1 VRIPKKPTKI
11 EKMATLSEVKNMF
24 QDQMKE
30 IQRMQT
36 MRPVISEEVSS
47 LITDDEM
54 RSDQKPLQ
62 SQN

>member
-1 VRIPKKPTKI
+1 
-11 EKMATLSEVKNMF
+11 MATLSEVKNMF

-36 MRPVISEEVSS
+36 IRPVISEEVSS